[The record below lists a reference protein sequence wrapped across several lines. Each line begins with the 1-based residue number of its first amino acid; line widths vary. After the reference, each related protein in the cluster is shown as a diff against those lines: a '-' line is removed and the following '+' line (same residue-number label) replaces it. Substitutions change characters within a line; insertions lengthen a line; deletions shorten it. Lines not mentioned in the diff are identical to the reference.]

1 MLRCFGG
8 GAGSPS
14 PRGKVCGMASL
25 LLRGGRIWTGN
36 PRNPWAQSL
45 AVQDGRILAV
55 GEDREVL
62 QSLASR
68 CPTLDLEGHLVV
80 PGLWDAHLHLFEMAL
95 ARRQVCLTGCR
106 CREELLERIRA
117 AARVR
122 PGKEPLLGWGWT
134 SSDWIDRRLPDR
146 HEIDRALGGD
156 RPALFLRSDLH
167 SGLASTPALRQA
179 GYLDPPPEIEG
190 GAVEVGPD
198 GLASG
203 LVLEMALG
211 PLRASFPPP
220 GGQEIREALAEALVW
235 LHSLGITGVCDQ
247 RLKDQSEGPLC
258 RQALAALEC
267 EGRLATRVVS
277 NLALHELEGPLP
289 VLAGEFLRLGHVKL
303 FADGSLGSLTARMFE
318 PYQGQPSNRG
328 IWLTEPP
335 DLRQGFAL
343 ASGRGLPLSV
353 HAIGDEAVR
362 FCLDLFEDLPRRGGL
377 APHRM
382 EHAQTLAQEDLG
394 RLARLG
400 VVASMQP
407 THLLDD
413 LELAEAALGPR
424 TRLLYRFRSLL
435 EAGTTLAFGSDAP
448 VADPNPFLGLHA
460 AVHRQR
466 PDRMERG
473 AWNPAERISLEEALR
488 ACTSGPALACGLG
501 DRVGRLAP
509 GMWADLVVLDG
520 DLFALAQEAERL
532 DCVRPL
538 LTVVGGRVVFRSG
551 S

>member
-1 MLRCFGG
+1 
-8 GAGSPS
+8 
-14 PRGKVCGMASL
+14 MAI
-25 LLRGGRIWTGN
+25 LLRGGRIWTGD

-45 AVQDGRILAV
+45 AIQDGRILAV
-55 GEDREVL
+55 GGDREVL

-80 PGLWDAHLHLFEMAL
+80 SGLWDAHIHLFEMAM

-106 CREELLERIRA
+106 CREDLLEKIRA
-117 AARVR
+117 AARAN
-122 PGKEPLLGWGWT
+122 PGTGPLLGWGWT
-134 SSDWIDRRLPDR
+134 SSDWSDRRLPDR
-146 HEIDRALGGD
+146 HEIDRALGSE

-167 SGLASTPALRQA
+167 SGLASTSALRRA

-190 GAVEVGPD
+190 GMVEVGAD

-211 PLRASFPPP
+211 PLRASFAPP
-220 GGQEIREALAEALVW
+220 GKEEVRQALAETLAW
-235 LHSLGITGVCDQ
+235 LHSLGITAICDQ
-247 RLKDQSEGPLC
+247 RLKDHSEGPLC
-258 RQALAALEC
+258 RQALAVLEG

-277 NLALHELEGPLP
+277 NLAFPELEGPLP
-289 VLAGEFLRLGHVKL
+289 VLTGEFLRLGHVKL

-318 PYQGQPSNRG
+318 PYQGQPANRG
-328 IWLTEPP
+328 IWLTEPRG
-335 DLRQGFAL
+335 LRQEFAL
-343 ASGRGLPLSV
+343 VSSRGLPLSV

-362 FCLDLFEDLPRRGGL
+362 FCLDLLAGLPRRRGGAL
-377 APHRM
+377 HRM
-382 EHAQTLAQEDLG
+382 EHAQTIAEEDLG

-413 LELAEAALGPR
+413 LELAEAALGTR

-466 PDRMERG
+466 PERMERG

-488 ACTSGPALACGLG
+488 AYTYGPALACGLG

-509 GMWADLVVLDG
+509 GMWADLVVPDG
-520 DLFALAQEAERL
+520 DLFAMAREGERL
-532 DCVRPL
+532 DGVRPL
-538 LTVVGGRVVFRSG
+538 LTVAGGQVVFRRDP
-551 S
+551 

>member
-1 MLRCFGG
+1 M
-8 GAGSPS
+8 AGL
-14 PRGKVCGMASL
+14 V
-25 LLRGGRIWTGN
+25 LRGGRIWTGD
-36 PRNPWAQSL
+36 PGRPWARAL
-45 AVQDGRILAV
+45 AIQDGRILAV

-62 QSLASR
+62 ERLASR
-68 CPTLDLEGHLVV
+68 RGTLDLEGHLVV
-80 PGLWDAHLHLFEMAL
+80 PGLWDSHLHLYELAM
-95 ARRQVCLTGCR
+95 ARRQICLAGAR
-106 CREELLERIRA
+106 CRDELLDRIRA
-117 AARVR
+117 AALSR
-122 PGKEPLLGWGWT
+122 PGKGPLLGWGWT
-134 SSDWIDRRLPDR
+134 SSDWVDRRLPDR

-167 SGLASTPALRQA
+167 SGLASSQALRQA
-179 GYLDPPPEIEG
+179 GYLDPPPRIEG

-220 GGQEIREALAEALVW
+220 GGQEIREALVEALAW
-235 LHSLGITGVCDQ
+235 LHTLGITALCDQ
-247 RLKDQSEGPLC
+247 RLKDQPEGPLC
-258 RQALAALEC
+258 REALASLQR

-277 NLALHELEGPLP
+277 NLTLHDLKGPLP

-318 PYQGQPSNRG
+318 PYLGQPSNRG
-328 IWLTEPP
+328 IWLTDP
-335 DLRQGFAL
+335 
-343 ASGRGLPLSV
+343 RGLARDFARASARGMPLSV

-362 FCLDLFEDLPRRGGL
+362 LCLDLFEGLPRRGPL
-377 APHRM
+377 APHRL
-382 EHAQTLAQEDLG
+382 EHAQTLVEEDLG
-394 RLARLG
+394 RLACLG

-413 LELAEAALGPR
+413 LELADSALGPR

-448 VADPNPFLGLHA
+448 VADPCPFLGLHA

-466 PDRMERG
+466 PDRMDRG
-473 AWNPAERISLEEALR
+473 AWNPSERIPLQEALR
-488 ACTSGPALACGLG
+488 AYTSGPALASGLG
-501 DRVGRLAP
+501 HRLGRLTP
-509 GMWADLVVLDG
+509 GMQADLVVLDG
-520 DLFALAQEAERL
+520 DLFDRAEHGQRL
-532 DCVRPL
+532 DTVRPL
-538 LTVVGGRVVFRSG
+538 LTVVGGKVVFRGG